1 MEATAPSTPIAESKF
16 MEFLIFIALIT
27 AVIWAMVALKFGT
40 VLTRRIQLI
49 PAVGF
54 LVILLG
60 SVFTYDFFHIS
71 GPIPITLSR
80 LMFAVL
86 LGLFAWQYLEGKQK
100 LRRFNSVDLGVL
112 MLTGVITLS
121 TVLHDFTFL
130 NNLPASR
137 LLFFNLIPVGLYVVM
152 RYARLGDDDLK
163 FISLGF
169 VGLGLYLAVT
179 AIAETRGL
187 GAIVFPRF
195 IMNPEFEE
203 FFGRGRGP
211 FLNPVSNGIC
221 MVLCLCCMWM
231 WFPSSSI
238 RRKILIVVM
247 AGLMCIGIYSTLT
260 RSVWLGLV
268 AAAAIMVFMPA
279 PQAYKGAMIV
289 LASLM
294 MLCIA
299 PLLADK
305 LFSFKR
311 DKNVS
316 VADMEN
322 SARLRPLFLKVATR
336 MVADRPILGVGFG
349 QYTQAKYPYLQD
361 KYSADPLSLTKGY
374 MQHNIFLAY
383 VTETGF
389 AGLSA
394 LLMMLILFLRAA
406 WTIWRDIQLSF
417 WKRQFGLLLI
427 AMLANHCIN
436 GMFHDVSI
444 IPMENMLMFFLA
456 AIVNNIYSAR
466 PMPALL
472 PLAQTVRREQNPVA
486 MPTHGSMVT

>member
-1 MEATAPSTPIAESKF
+1 
-16 MEFLIFIALIT
+16 MEFLILIALIT
-27 AVIWAMVALKFGT
+27 ALVWGMVALKFST
-40 VLTRRIQLI
+40 ALTHRFHLI
-49 PAVGF
+49 PLLGF
-54 LVILLG
+54 SVILLG
-60 SVFTYDFFHIS
+60 SVLTYDFFHVS
-71 GPIPITLSR
+71 GPIPITLDR

-86 LGLFAWQYLEGKQK
+86 VGVFAWQYAHGKQK
-100 LRRFNSVDLGVL
+100 LRRFNSVDFGVF
-112 MLTGVITLS
+112 MLTGVITLC
-121 TVLHDFTFL
+121 TVLHDFTYL
-130 NNLPASR
+130 NNMPASR

-152 RYARLGDDDLK
+152 RYAPLGDNDLK
-163 FISLGF
+163 LISLGF

-221 MVLCLCCMWM
+221 MVVCLCCMWM

-238 RRKILIVVM
+238 RRKILIVAL

-260 RSVWLGLV
+260 RSVWMGLV
-268 AAAAIMVFMPA
+268 AAAAIVVFLPA
-279 PQAYKGAMIV
+279 PQAYKGAMV
-289 LASLM
+289 VVASL
-294 MLCIA
+294 LLVCAA

-305 LFSFKR
+305 IFSFKR

-322 SARLRPLFLKVATR
+322 SARLRPMFVTVATR
-336 MVADRPILGVGFG
+336 MVVDRPILGVGFG
-349 QYTQAKYPYLQD
+349 QYARAKSPYLQD
-361 KYSADPLSLTKGY
+361 QYSAAPLSLTKGY

-389 AGLSA
+389 LGLSVL
-394 LLMMLILFLRAA
+394 LLMLTLFLRAA
-406 WTIWRDIQLSF
+406 WAIWQDIRLSF

-427 AMLANHCIN
+427 AMLANHCLN
-436 GMFHDVSI
+436 GLFHDVSI

-456 AIVNNIYSAR
+456 AIVNNIYSTR
-466 PMPALL
+466 PESAHAPVVQA
-472 PLAQTVRREQNPVA
+472 VRREQNRVA
-486 MPTHGSMVT
+486 MPSPGSMAT